1 MKIGQWTS
9 LYNLGIEF
17 KGKTKNKS
25 FNRTHNSKRMK
36 RSDLQIQDVQLD
48 DPLMAE
54 QWHNSFLTTE
64 MGFLDAW

>member
-1 MKIGQWTS
+1 
-9 LYNLGIEF
+9 
-17 KGKTKNKS
+17 
-25 FNRTHNSKRMK
+25 MK